1 MKRTLL
7 FLLLGACIFINA
19 AHAQE
24 RVISGKVTSTEDGQP
39 LPGVNVVIKGTTAGT
54 VTDADGNFRL
64 SGVPETGTL
73 IFSFI
78 GLTSQEIDIT
88 GRTTV
93 DVQMSQDVQQLGEI
107 VVTAQGIER
116 SREALGYSVSEVG
129 SEKLTQI
136 SEVDPLR
143 SLQAKVPGVNI
154 AGSSGL
160 PGSSTRIT
168 IRGNTSL
175 TGANQ
180 PLIVVDGIPYDNSYT
195 ISATQSSLV
204 GGSANSS
211 RAVDIDPAN
220 IESVT
225 VLKGASAAA
234 LYGTRAAN
242 GVILYTTKAGSNRA
256 SQKGLEMTFN
266 TSYSL
271 EKIANL
277 PDYQNKY
284 GAGANGNYTVAN
296 GSWGPAFGGKQ
307 QTIPHPY
314 WGAAFAAGFPDLQGT
329 TIPYQAYPDNVK
341 DFFNDGHLLEN
352 SLSITGGNQKGKIT
366 TVISRAD
373 QEGIIP
379 SSSFERTSVSIGG
392 NAQLDNKLNVGGSVT
407 YTNSLQTGPILGANN
422 AIGGASIFSRT
433 LWLPRNFDLQ
443 GLPYINPVTNA
454 SVAGWL
460 TGQIDN
466 PYWSA
471 QNNKYESKVDRIN
484 GFLNFSYDLN
494 DWLSAS
500 YKVGL
505 NTYTDRRQTTIRPGS
520 VSSIGSGLGGVQDDY
535 IWWQE
540 LESNFLISANR
551 DLTEDISIT
560 ANIGHNM
567 NQRTSERQAYDGT
580 QIVSFG
586 IDDIDNVQ
594 NVIPAGGS
602 YSRQRIVGVY
612 GDVQFGFRDYLFLN
626 VTGRND
632 WASTLPQGGNS
643 FFYPS
648 ANASFVFTEGLNL
661 NKRILNYGK
670 LRAGVA
676 RVGNAPTPYNL
687 IPTYNVNPGFG
698 NVSQGLGVQFPF
710 LGRAGALIGTTIADP
725 NLTPEFTTEVEVG
738 TELQFFD
745 SRIGLDVALYK
756 KTTTNQLGFVST
768 PAVTGYVSK
777 YTNFGEVS
785 NTGIE
790 VGLNLTPI
798 VSGDF
803 KWDMYLAYS
812 HNENIIEKLTEGVEI
827 ITIGTQFTGG
837 VRAVH
842 IPGQAYGVIEGQPV
856 ARDPETGKIL
866 VNGANGLPIV
876 NSNAANRKILGNPNP
891 KWIGGLTNT
900 FSYKGLVLSVLME
913 MRYGSDIYSTTI
925 QNMMFRGVTTD
936 TEDREKLFILDGYLG
951 DPTTFAPLLTND
963 GQKIMNNTQL
973 NANALYFNAY
983 SGADEFFVF
992 DATYLRLREITLAYK
1007 IPKSL
1012 LSKTPFGAAQ
1022 VSLSGRN
1029 LWLYTPGIPKG
1040 TNFDPESNTF
1050 GATNQQGFEFTNA
1063 PTARRYGVNI
1073 SLTF

>member
-1 MKRTLL
+1 MKRYLL
-7 FLLLGACIFINA
+7 VLFWAFCASITVY
-19 AHAQE
+19 AQE
-24 RVISGKVTSTEDGQP
+24 RVISGKITSAEDGEP
-39 LPGVNVVIKGTTAGT
+39 LPGVNVVIKGTTTGT

-64 SGVPETGTL
+64 SSAPETGTL
-73 IFSFI
+73 VFSFI
-78 GLTSQEIDIT
+78 GLTTQEIDIT
-88 GRTTV
+88 GRTTI
-93 DVQMSQDVQQLGEI
+93 DVQMAQDAQQLGEVI
-107 VVTAQGIER
+107 VTAQGIER

-129 SEKLTQI
+129 GEKLQQI
-136 SEVDPLR
+136 SEADPLR
-143 SLQAKVPGVNI
+143 SLQAKVPGVNV

-180 PLIVVDGIPYDNSYT
+180 PLIVVDGIPFDNSYT
-195 ISATQSSLV
+195 ISNTQTSLV

-242 GVILYTTKAGSNRA
+242 GVIIYTTKAGSSRA
-256 SQKGLEMTFN
+256 SQKGLEVTFN
-266 TSYSL
+266 SSYSL

-284 GAGANGNYTVAN
+284 GGGANGNYAVAN
-296 GSWGPAFGGKQ
+296 GSWGAAFGGKLES
-307 QTIPHPY
+307 IPHPY
-314 WGAAFAAGFPDLQGT
+314 WGAAFAAGFPELQGT
-329 TIPYQAYPDNVK
+329 RIPYQAYPDNVK
-341 DFFNDGHLLEN
+341 NFFNDGHLVEN
-352 SLSITGGNQKGKIT
+352 SFSISGGNET
-366 TVISRAD
+366 SRLTAVISRTD

-379 SSSFERTSVSIGG
+379 SSMFDRTSISVGG
-392 NAQLDNKLNVGGSVT
+392 NTQLANKLHVGASVT
-407 YTNSLQTGPILGANN
+407 YTNSIQNGPILGANN

-443 GLPYINPVTNA
+443 GLPYKNPATNA

-460 TGQIDN
+460 TGQLDN

-471 QNNKYESKVDRIN
+471 ENNKYTSHVDRVN
-484 GFLNFSYDLN
+484 GYLNFSYDLN

-500 YKVGL
+500 YKIGM

-520 VSSIGSGLGGVQDDY
+520 VSSIGAGQGGVQDDY

-540 LESNFLISANR
+540 IESNFLVTASRDINDDFNVVANV
-551 DLTEDISIT
+551 
-560 ANIGHNM
+560 GHNM
-567 NQRTSERQAYDGT
+567 NQRTSERQVYDGT

-594 NVIPAGGS
+594 TVIPAGGL
-602 YSRQRIVGVY
+602 YSQQRIVGVY
-612 GDVQFGFRDYLFLN
+612 GDVQVGFRDYLYLN

-648 ANASFVFTEGLNL
+648 ANLSFIFTEGLKL
-661 NKRILNYGK
+661 NNRLLNYGK

-687 IPTYNVNPGFG
+687 IPTYTVNPGFG
-698 NVSQGLGVQFPF
+698 NVGQGLGVQFPY
-710 LGRAGALIGTTIADP
+710 LGKPGALIGTTIADP

-738 TELQFFD
+738 AELQFFN
-745 SRIGLDVALYK
+745 SRLGLDVALYQ

-768 PAVTGYVSK
+768 PAATGYVNK

-790 VGLNLTPI
+790 VGVNATPVI
-798 VSGDF
+798 LGDF

-812 HNENIIEKLTEGVEI
+812 HNENIIEELTDGVELV
-827 ITIGTQFTGG
+827 TIGTQFTGG

-842 IPGQAYGVIEGQPV
+842 IPGQPYGAIEGQPV

-876 NSNAANRKILGNPNP
+876 NTNAASRKILGNPNP
-891 KWIGGLTNT
+891 KWLAGLTNT
-900 FSYKGLVLSVLME
+900 FSYRGLTLSVLME
-913 MRYGSDIYSTTI
+913 MRYGSDIYSSTI

-936 TEDREKLFILDGYLG
+936 TEDREKIVILDGYVG
-951 DPTTFAPLLTND
+951 DPTNFVPLTN
-963 GQKIMNNTQL
+963 GEGEKIVNNTQL
-973 NANALYFNAY
+973 NMNALYFNAY
-983 SGADEFFVF
+983 SAADEFFVF
-992 DATYLRLREITLAYK
+992 DATYLRLREITLAYRL
-1007 IPKSL
+1007 PKAWL
-1012 LSKTPFGAAQ
+1012 GKTPFGSAQ
-1022 VSLSGRN
+1022 ISVSGRN

-1063 PTARRYGVNI
+1063 PTARRYGINL